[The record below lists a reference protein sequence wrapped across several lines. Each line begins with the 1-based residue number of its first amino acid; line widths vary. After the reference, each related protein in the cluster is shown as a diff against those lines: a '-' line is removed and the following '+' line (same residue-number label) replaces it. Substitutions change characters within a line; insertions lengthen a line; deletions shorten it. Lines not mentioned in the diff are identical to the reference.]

1 MSKKVARESFTHLND
16 QAREVLALPN
26 EQRIQRI
33 KGDRWIGYERAKQ
46 IMKKL
51 EDLIDHPKV
60 SRHPNLLI
68 LGASN
73 NGKTMIANRF
83 IKLHPASDNPDGNGV
98 VVPVLMV
105 RVTAPDENRF
115 YNAILDKVFAPY
127 KPSDHVSKKQSQ
139 VVNTLRR
146 VGLRMLMID
155 DIQDILA
162 GHLDKQRQFLNVIRF
177 LGNEVGVPI
186 AATGTKDAVRALQSD
201 VQLANR
207 FEPAPLPKWRM
218 DEEYLRLL
226 ASFERMLPL
235 RNPSNLI
242 ETTLATKILSMSE
255 GLIGE
260 IASILRRAAIHG
272 IESKSELI
280 DAKGLNAI
288 DWTGP
293 SDRRRVA
300 ETLV

>member
-1 MSKKVARESFTHLND
+1 MRKPSPSSCVHLGE
-16 QAREVLALPN
+16 QAREVLSLSDD
-26 EQRIQRI
+26 QRILRI

-46 IMKKL
+46 IVQKL

-68 LGASN
+68 LGPSN

-83 IKLHPASDNPDGNGV
+83 IKMHPASDNANGNGI

-127 KPSDHVSKKQSQ
+127 KPGDHVSKKQSQ
-139 VVNTLRR
+139 VMNTLRR
-146 VGLRMLMID
+146 IGLRMLMID

-162 GHLDKQRQFLNVIRF
+162 GHLEKQRQLLNVLRF
-177 LGNEVGVPI
+177 MGNELSLSIV
-186 AATGTKDAVRALQSD
+186 ATGTKDAVRALQSD

-207 FEPAPLPKWRM
+207 FEPAPLPKWQL
-218 DEEYLRLL
+218 DADYLRLL

-235 RNPSNLI
+235 RHPSNLI
-242 ETTLATKILSMSE
+242 ETSLATKILSMSE

-260 IASILRRAAIHG
+260 VASVLRKAAIYG
-272 IESKSELI
+272 IQSKSERI
-280 DAKGLNAI
+280 DAAGLAAI
-288 DWTGP
+288 GWTSP